1 MENYVRE
8 ILYGYP
14 LLKTVGKDYEI
25 HIRNKALLGSN
36 EDGLRLAE
44 YLAGEI
50 LQMDKL
56 ESLQGIVKG
65 VLDKLTEE
73 ERVLIEGRYF
83 GKRKKLRDF
92 LERRIQSG
100 RGVWSAR
107 TYARRLHA
115 AEKKASVFLF
125 CAGLTEERYL
135 QEFATTDIFV
145 KVRKKMEKQGAGTR

>member
-36 EDGLRLAE
+36 VDGLRLAE

-56 ESLQGIVKG
+56 EGLQATVKG
-65 VLDKLTEE
+65 ALDKLTEE
-73 ERVLIEGRYF
+73 ERILIEGRYF
-83 GKRKKLRDF
+83 GKRKQLRDF
-92 LERRIQSG
+92 LKRRVQSG
-100 RGVWSAR
+100 QRVWSAR
-107 TYARRLHA
+107 TCARRQQV
-115 AEKKASVFLF
+115 AENKMCELLF
-125 CAGLTEERYL
+125 CAGITQERYL
-135 QEFATTDIFV
+135 RDFAATDIFV
-145 KVRKKMEKQGAGTR
+145 KVRKHLEKKGAGTR

>member
-36 EDGLRLAE
+36 ADGLRLAE

-56 ESLQGIVKG
+56 ETLQGIVKG
-65 VLDKLTEE
+65 ALDRLTEE
-73 ERVLIEGRYF
+73 ERILIEGRYF

-92 LERRIQSG
+92 LKRRAESG
-100 RGVWSAR
+100 QAVWSPR
-107 TYARRLHA
+107 TYARRQQA
-115 AEKKASVFLF
+115 AESKVCALLF
-125 CAGLTEERYL
+125 CAGITKDRYL
-135 QEFATTDIFV
+135 QEFATTDIFK
-145 KVRKKMEKQGAGTR
+145 KVRQYWESKGAGVG